1 MQQFRETQELH
12 KEAREELREAQKN
25 LTEARRAFRSALET
39 DATREREFQRARREL
54 TEAFLPSHA
63 PEVAGLYTST
73 MRRILSALRA
83 RNAQQLLLSAELA
96 KAVLDRSAPMC
107 ESSESDAVETS
118 CSDLEGADI
127 LTAGCNAESDDR
139 SDLGAMSRL
148 QGQQLY
154 RDRSRSPR
162 CPTMQGLQTSA
173 RGRHLL
179 GMEEHKTASAVQ
191 IVTTEHWTSHDS
203 DH

>member
-1 MQQFRETQELH
+1 MQQFRETQGLH

-54 TEAFLPSHA
+54 TETFLPSHA

-83 RNAQQLLLSAELA
+83 AQQLLLSAELA
-96 KAVLDRSAPMC
+96 KAVLDRNAPLC
-107 ESSESDAVETS
+107 ESSESDAVETGSTS
-118 CSDLEGADI
+118 CSDPEGADI
-127 LTAGCNAESDDR
+127 LTAGCDAESDDR

-154 RDRSRSPR
+154 RDRARSPR
-162 CPTMQGLQTSA
+162 SA
-173 RGRHLL
+173 NHAGPADICS
-179 GMEEHKTASAVQ
+179 G
-191 IVTTEHWTSHDS
+191 TT
-203 DH
+203 